1 MSREEQGGNGEKR
14 LGQVIYRSVNML
26 VNVAALG
33 LMSYAGMWVKN
44 NVPSKTDFK
53 ELQVQ
58 VNGIDRAVLQLSETN
73 KRIEDFE
80 SRIRKLEQGDNRR
93 FPPPRP

>member
-14 LGQVIYRSVNML
+14 LGAWIMRSLNLLM
-26 VNVAALG
+26 NAAALL
-33 LMSYAGMWVKN
+33 LMAYVASWVRA
-44 NVPSKTDFK
+44 NVPSKADFK

-58 VNGIDRAVLQLSETN
+58 VNSMDRSILQLSETA

-93 FPPPRP
+93 FPPSRP